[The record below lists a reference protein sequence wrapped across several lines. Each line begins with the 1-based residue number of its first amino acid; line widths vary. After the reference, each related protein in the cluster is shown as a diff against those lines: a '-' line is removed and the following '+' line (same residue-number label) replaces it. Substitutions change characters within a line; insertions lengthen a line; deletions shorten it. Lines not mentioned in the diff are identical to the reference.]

1 MISRQMGLKVPIPKV
16 AGVATSA
23 VGIGLQVWV
32 RWDDKA
38 KGTFNE
44 FIQGEKNYH
53 QSWVD
58 PGQRSEKRQKG
69 QEPDIAQRN
78 YLDQMGW

>member
-1 MISRQMGLKVPIPKV
+1 MGLKVPIPKV

-38 KGTFNE
+38 KGTF
-44 FIQGEKNYH
+44 
-53 QSWVD
+53 
-58 PGQRSEKRQKG
+58 
-69 QEPDIAQRN
+69 
-78 YLDQMGW
+78 